1 MNIALI
7 GGTGRTNRLV
17 LDVLTDRGHRVT
29 VLVRDPG
36 RLGRAADDADA
47 RVIRGDVRDVEA
59 LRRLVDGCDVVI
71 SALGP
76 TDKEADL
83 HTDAAR
89 ALVDV
94 MRDAGVNRFVGI
106 SGAGVDVPGDRKSR
120 RDKVISWLINKL
132 GGPLVAD
139 KPAELAVWRASALDW
154 TLVRLPRL
162 TDGPATGRVE
172 HHASEST
179 SQTSTRPFDYI
190 HRWSRWR
197 RRHQYRARTAHYQR
211 RLQLHQVR
219 LEH

>member
-89 ALVDV
+89 ALSH
-94 MRDAGVNRFVGI
+94 FH
-106 SGAGVDVPGDRKSR
+106 
-120 RDKVISWLINKL
+120 
-132 GGPLVAD
+132 
-139 KPAELAVWRASALDW
+139 PA
-154 TLVRLPRL
+154 
-162 TDGPATGRVE
+162 
-172 HHASEST
+172 
-179 SQTSTRPFDYI
+179 
-190 HRWSRWR
+190 
-197 RRHQYRARTAHYQR
+197 
-211 RLQLHQVR
+211 
-219 LEH
+219 